1 LTDLNMILSG
11 PQLVEQGDQV
21 PAGNVAVRY
30 ARKCHLKRIYAL
42 LEMVPQPT
50 TGLKYMEE

>member
-1 LTDLNMILSG
+1 MILSG